1 MVLALLS
8 LALASPS
15 SGVIAGAGIASGPLE
30 GGGEFASVGP
40 ILGGTL
46 DWRFGPV
53 QAFIGASASGL
64 VAPSGSAV
72 VPIALLQ
79 GEAGFGF
86 GSPMASGGF
95 YFGAGLSGGEG
106 GFYGRVTVPTDGS
119 GALPWA
125 QRLGGE
131 LRVFRLGASNASVVA
146 MFLRAEVGEQRRRRG
161 PPPPP
166 PPPPE
171 PAPVHHDD
179 PYGA

>member
-1 MVLALLS
+1 MLAALAA
-8 LALASPS
+8 LALAAPS
-15 SGVIAGAGIASGPLE
+15 TGVIAGAGIASGPLA

-53 QAFIGASASGL
+53 QAFLGATASGL
-64 VAPSGSAV
+64 VAPDGEAV

-86 GSPMASGGF
+86 GSPLLNAGF

-106 GFYGRVTVPTDGS
+106 GFYGRLSVPTEGDG
-119 GALPWA
+119 LVPWA

-146 MFLRAEVGEQRRRRG
+146 LFLRAEVAPRRRPRG

-171 PAPVHHDD
+171 PSPVHHDD